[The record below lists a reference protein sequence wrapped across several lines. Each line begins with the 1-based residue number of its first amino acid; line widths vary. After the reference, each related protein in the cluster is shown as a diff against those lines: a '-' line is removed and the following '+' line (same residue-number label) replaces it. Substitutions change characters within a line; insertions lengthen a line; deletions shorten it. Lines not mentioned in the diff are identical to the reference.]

1 MFCISHYIRQVN
13 HRTKSSSRHDRQLND
28 DRIAPSSKYEE
39 QSQSKSMSSTSPMTV
54 PTNQKRSTLLSI
66 IKPVIEDD
74 ISVPSISSTL
84 GNVQLSQNNSMNRSN
99 DITMENN
106 RNSDKKRKKHYHHQH
121 KKHQRRCSI
130 SLNSKSKIQHHSE
143 DDDMQTTINNEMV
156 NSIEIIETQ

>member
-1 MFCISHYIRQVN
+1 MFCISHYTRQVN